1 MILRGNKQRRNRA
14 AILLR
19 HTEHK
24 KKQKMKK
31 HKRLA
36 IVNGG
41 MKFYALAVVAVAAL
55 TACVNDGAGDVMNH
69 ETAEVQMTFTPY
81 EVEPMTRTDGF
92 TRAAVADYATRL
104 DVWLYEGDTEVQ
116 AVHQQS
122 TDEGFASLSV
132 RLDKRKTYTVYAV
145 AHKAAGAATLS
156 DGVVSWPDDK
166 VTHSF
171 FYSQSFSPATTTT
184 LNCMMERIVGNFRLE
199 ITDEVPADVA
209 RMTVDVGVSP
219 TQWNVSGYGANA
231 VGRVSSFTPTVG
243 SSPTL
248 SVFMLA
254 GSEEEK
260 RDVTVTAYDG
270 EDAVVQQRVFE
281 DVPIRA
287 GYRSTYRGAFFT
299 DADEV
304 MTFTVSDWMD
314 YETVDF

>member
-1 MILRGNKQRRNRA
+1 MNERK
-14 AILLR
+14 
-19 HTEHK
+19 T
-24 KKQKMKK
+24 
-31 HKRLA
+31 LA

-41 MKFYALAVVAVAAL
+41 VNSIKALLLVVIAAM
-55 TACVNDGAGDVMNH
+55 TACTNDGAGEVLNN
-69 ETAEVQMTFTPY
+69 ETAEVRMTFWPY
-81 EVEPMTRTDGF
+81 EVEPMTRADDADGF

-104 DVWLYEGDTEVQ
+104 DVWIYDGDTEVH

-132 RLDKRKTYTVYAV
+132 RLEKSKTYTVYAC
-145 AHKAAGAATLS
+145 AHKAGGAATLS
-156 DGVVSWPDDK
+156 NGVVSWPDDK

-171 FYSQSFSPATTTT
+171 FYSQTFSPATTTT
-184 LNCMMERIVGNFRLE
+184 LSCLMERIVGNFRLE
-199 ITDEVPADVA
+199 ITDKVPEGVA
-209 RMTVDVGVSP
+209 RMTVDLGDSP
-219 TQWNVSGYGANA
+219 TRWDVGWFGVNA
-231 VGRVSSFTPTVG
+231 VSRVSSFTPTVG

-248 SVFMLA
+248 SVFLLA

-260 RDVTVTAYDG
+260 RDVTVTAYDAD
-270 EDAVVQQRVFE
+270 DAVVQQRVFE

>member
-1 MILRGNKQRRNRA
+1 MNESK
-14 AILLR
+14 
-19 HTEHK
+19 T
-24 KKQKMKK
+24 
-31 HKRLA
+31 LA
-36 IVNGG
+36 IVSGG
-41 MKFYALAVVAVAAL
+41 VDSIKALAVVAMAML
-55 TACVNDGAGDVMNH
+55 TACTDDGAGEVAND
-69 ETAEVQMTFTPY
+69 ETAEVRMTFSPY
-81 EVEPMTRTDGF
+81 DVEPL

-104 DVWLYEGDTEVQ
+104 DVWIYDGDTEVQ

-132 RLDKRKTYTVYAV
+132 QLEKSKTYTVYAV
-145 AHKAAGAATLS
+145 AHKAAGAATLNN
-156 DGVVSWPDDK
+156 GVVSWPDDK

-184 LNCMMERIVGNFRLE
+184 LSCLMERIVGNFRLE
-199 ITDEVPADVA
+199 VTDKVPEGVA
-209 RMTVDVGVSP
+209 RMTIDMGVSP
-219 TQWNVSGYGANA
+219 TRWNVEGYGENA
-231 VGRVSSFTPTVG
+231 VSRVSSFTPAGG

-254 GSEEEK
+254 GNDEEK
-260 RDVTVTAYDG
+260 MDMTVTAYDG

-299 DADEV
+299 SGEV
-304 MTFTVSDWMD
+304 SMTLTTNDWMD

>member
-1 MILRGNKQRRNRA
+1 
-14 AILLR
+14 
-19 HTEHK
+19 
-24 KKQKMKK
+24 MKK

-41 MKFYALAVVAVAAL
+41 MKFYALAVVAVAML
-55 TACVNDGAGDVMNH
+55 TACTNDGAGEVLND
-69 ETAEVQMTFTPY
+69 ETAEVRMTFAPY
-81 EVEPMTRTDGF
+81 DVEPM
-92 TRAAVADYATRL
+92 TRAAVADYVTRL
-104 DVWLYEGDTEVQ
+104 DVWLYEDGTEVQ

-132 RLDKRKTYTVYAV
+132 RLEKSKTYTVYAV
-145 AHKAAGAATLS
+145 AHKAGGAATLS

-171 FYSQSFSPATTTT
+171 FYSQTFCPATTTT
-184 LNCMMERIVGNFRLE
+184 LNCLMERIVGNFRLE
-199 ITDEVPADVA
+199 VTDKVPEGVA

-219 TQWNVSGYGANA
+219 TRWDVGGFGVNA
-231 VGRVSSFTPTVG
+231 VGRVSSFTPAVG

-248 SVFMLA
+248 SVFLLA

-260 RDVTVTAYDG
+260 RDITVTAYDAT
-270 EDAVVQQRVFE
+270 DAVVQQRVFE

-299 DADEV
+299 GADEV
-304 MTFTVSDWMD
+304 MTFTVNDWMD
-314 YETVDF
+314 YETVEF

>member
-1 MILRGNKQRRNRA
+1 M
-14 AILLR
+14 
-19 HTEHK
+19 
-24 KKQKMKK
+24 
-31 HKRLA
+31 RLNTL
-36 IVNGG
+36 V
-41 MKFYALAVVAVAAL
+41 MVTVAAL
-55 TACVNDGAGDVMNH
+55 TACTNDGAGEVTNN
-69 ETAEVQMTFTPY
+69 ETAEVRMTFTPY
-81 EVEPMTRTDGF
+81 DVEPMTRAGGV

-104 DVWLYEGDTEVQ
+104 DVWIYDGDTEVQ

-122 TDEGFASLSV
+122 ADEGFASLSV
-132 RLDKRKTYTVYAV
+132 RLEKSKTYTVYAV
-145 AHKAAGAATLS
+145 AHKAAGEAS
-156 DGVVSWPDDK
+156 MNDGVVSWPDDK

-219 TQWNVSGYGANA
+219 TRWNVAGYGENA
-231 VGRVSSFTPTVG
+231 VSRVSSFTPAVG

-287 GYRSTYRGAFFT
+287 GYRSTYRGEFFT
-299 DADEV
+299 EADEV
-304 MTFTVSDWMD
+304 MTFTTNDWMD